1 MNLEQEYESKNQLV
15 AQQKPIC
22 FAAPNAEWQPLA
34 GSDRSE
40 LAESFFLS
48 ILTQTDQISL
58 GPLQA
63 RQAHK
68 YRLATPVLC
77 VVCTAW
83 CAPNLALDLSPVIR
97 VRQHVSHDVH
107 QAHTPT
113 DRPRPRPSGLGRGN

>member
-77 VVCTAW
+77 VVCM
-83 CAPNLALDLSPVIR
+83 
-97 VRQHVSHDVH
+97 VRTKFGLGFITRH
-107 QAHTPT
+107 
-113 DRPRPRPSGLGRGN
+113 PRPSACQS